1 MVRLEQHKFYSMTK
15 EWRSESLVHKSS
27 SQPNLGQG
35 KSKQIE
41 SREGGIF
48 MTYLRI
54 RVWFGPKIE
63 ATLIFSPCVGCV
75 MTMVSCHGTGEYAI

>member
-1 MVRLEQHKFYSMTK
+1 MWKFVRLEVK
-15 EWRSESLVHKSS
+15 
-27 SQPNLGQG
+27 G
-35 KSKQIE
+35 KDLE
-41 SREGGIF
+41 RMGGIF